1 MKLFLQ
7 KVLEEIR
14 MMYTVHLRIV
24 GVLFFI
30 PVIYTLTFGGL
41 FYKNTLTDV
50 PIIVCNL
57 DDGFQSQGL
66 IRDLYDTP
74 EIAIKFVQM
83 SPMDFE
89 QTIIHEKV
97 SAIVV
102 IPKDYSKNVLSGKE
116 SVIELIVDN
125 KNTVLSGTA
134 SRAVQS
140 VVGAHNSTTVVNRRM
155 AAGWSSAQ
163 AQGAINISSRMLF
176 NPTGGYIDFFL
187 AALIVHGGQ
196 IATVFT
202 MGPSFSLEKK
212 YRRRELAQSPVTVL
226 TAKLFV
232 YVVFEVT
239 VMAIC
244 LAIGIDGFKMVCRG
258 DFSEVILLLLAF
270 ITCMMSFA
278 LFVGAWV
285 KIPQKAIT
293 LPLFYVMPSVLFSGA
308 IWPRTSMDNF
318 SLFLSY
324 IMPIGYSADD
334 LRNLLVKGS
343 AAGLQNHTAMMLL
356 LGILF
361 FALAYLGVK
370 RYVGTD
376 TARVAIARP

>member
-1 MKLFLQ
+1 MKFFA
-7 KVLEEIR
+7 KVFEEIR
-14 MMYTVHLRIV
+14 MMYTVHLRIA

-30 PVIYTLTFGGL
+30 PVIFTLIFGGL

-57 DDGFQSQGL
+57 DDGFQSQDL

-74 EIAIKFVQM
+74 EVAIKFVQT
-83 SPMDFE
+83 SPPDFE

-97 SAIVV
+97 SGIVV

-163 AQGAINISSRMLF
+163 AQGALNLSSRMLY

-187 AALIVHGGQ
+187 AALIVHSGQ
-196 IATVFT
+196 IAIVFT
-202 MGPSFSLEKK
+202 MAPSFSLEKK
-212 YRRRELAQSPVTVL
+212 YRRRELTESPFTVL
-226 TAKLFV
+226 AAKLFT
-232 YVVFEVT
+232 YVIYETT
-239 VMAIC
+239 VVAFC
-244 LAIGIDGFKMVCRG
+244 LAIGVGVFKMICRG
-258 DFSEVILLLLAF
+258 DFGEIMFLVLTFVACMIAF
-270 ITCMMSFA
+270 S

-285 KIPQKAIT
+285 NIPQKAIT
-293 LPLFYVMPSVLFSGA
+293 LPLFYIMPSVLFSGA

-324 IMPIGYSADD
+324 IMPIGYSADN
-334 LRNLLVKGS
+334 LRSLLVKGS
-343 AAGLQNHTAMMLL
+343 AAGLQYDSAMMLL
-356 LGILF
+356 LGGIF
-361 FALAYLGVK
+361 FVLAFIGVR
-370 RYVGTD
+370 RYVGTAN
-376 TARVAIARP
+376 ARVAATGS